1 MEYRKRSRSNPIN
14 DTDSDN
20 ENITINTNYMH
31 NNKKRY
37 ICCRFIIWIYKKI
50 ICNSYRINKTYKLPV

>member
-1 MEYRKRSRSNPIN
+1 MEYRKRSRSNPID

-20 ENITINTNYMH
+20 ENIIINTNYMH

-37 ICCRFIIWIYKKI
+37 ICYRFIIWIYKKI
-50 ICNSYRINKTYKLPV
+50 TCNNYRINKTYKLPV